1 MGGAIKPATTFAE
14 VPMMSS
20 SEKIDF
26 IPSIR
31 ENKARNQI
39 EDQIAAFLKKGGEI
53 QQIPNGISTAQ
64 HNVYR
69 QQISL
74 GTRDSKKKK

>member
-1 MGGAIKPATTFAE
+1 
-14 VPMMSS
+14 MMSS
-20 SEKIDF
+20 NEKIDF

-31 ENKARNQI
+31 ENKARNRI
-39 EDQIAAFLKKGGEI
+39 EDQIAAFLKHGGEI

-64 HNVYR
+64 QNVYR

-74 GTRDSKKKK
+74 GSRDNKKKK

>member
-1 MGGAIKPATTFAE
+1 
-14 VPMMSS
+14 MMSS
-20 SEKIDF
+20 NEKIDF

-39 EDQIAAFLKKGGEI
+39 ENQIAAFLKNGGEI

-64 HNVYR
+64 QNAYR
-69 QQISL
+69 QQISP
-74 GTRDSKKKK
+74 GTRDNKKKK